1 MMDNERRADL
11 GATAVITAATI
22 TNVARMEAAETAIC
36 DVLAYIAHFC
46 DRCGLDPRSAFT
58 DGLRFY
64 AGDFEDG
71 PIAARVVDCELPL
84 TEQQIWA
91 AGR

>member
-11 GATAVITAATI
+11 GATAVMTAATI
-22 TNVARMEAAETAIC
+22 TNVARMEAAETAIS

-46 DRCGLDPRSAFT
+46 DRCGLDAGSAFT
-58 DGLRFY
+58 AGLRSY

-84 TEQQIWA
+84 AAQQIWA
-91 AGR
+91 AT